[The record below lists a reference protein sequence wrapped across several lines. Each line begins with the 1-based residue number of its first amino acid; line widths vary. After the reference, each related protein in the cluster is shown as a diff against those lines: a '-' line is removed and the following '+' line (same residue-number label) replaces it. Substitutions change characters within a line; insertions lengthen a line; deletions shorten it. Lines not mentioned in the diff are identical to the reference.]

1 MLQCHFSWQAQY
13 VVTYECHFWCL
24 RSIWWHWSHFCGM
37 RSIRWHWSHTLGVR
51 RSTKRFLKCF
61 ASQGCSVQWT
71 FQSLSCHV
79 VFCLVAR
86 GALSVSIPMS
96 DHSPELCGHVLLA
109 DYHLGDLFVV
119 DVKLAAKNPK
129 AITGGVHMVALVL
142 SPFPAGRNILKNNMH
157 VKRSLEDWFVRAATR
172 MWRCIRKDLYAF
184 SSICSDAA
192 WKTAAFLQNLGR
204 GIEAL
209 LRWLS
214 MYTWCELPVST
225 VIL

>member
-1 MLQCHFSWQAQY
+1 MLQCHFWWQTQHEALH
-13 VVTYECHFWCL
+13 VETLF
-24 RSIWWHWSHFCGM
+24 GM
-37 RSIRWHWSHTLGVR
+37 PGGTPYPSAM
-51 RSTKRFLKCF
+51 F
-61 ASQGCSVQWT
+61 
-71 FQSLSCHV
+71 
-79 VFCLVAR
+79 
-86 GALSVSIPMS
+86 MS
-96 DHSPELCGHVLLA
+96 DHSPELCGHVLV

-142 SPFPAGRNILKNNMH
+142 SPVPAGRNILKNNMH

-209 LRWLS
+209 LRWRTS
-214 MYTWCELPVST
+214 MYTLNFQCQQSYCNLSKNQGQWTCRIFQLSWLLQRIVSHHRNC
-225 VIL
+225 